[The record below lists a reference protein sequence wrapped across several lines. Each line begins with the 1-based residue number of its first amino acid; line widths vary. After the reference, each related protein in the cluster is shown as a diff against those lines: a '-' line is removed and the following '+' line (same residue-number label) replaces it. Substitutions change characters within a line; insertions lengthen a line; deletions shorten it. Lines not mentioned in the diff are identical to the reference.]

1 MDQFWANL
9 PHMIM
14 ATIVIIAAVVLGS
27 THVITGGEA
36 LGLIAGAGGFTL
48 GAGASSAS
56 VLPVALTARPA
67 LTLSGPTATTET
79 PGTPLAAI
87 ATPPG
92 P

>member
-56 VLPVALTARPA
+56 VLPVTVTAKPA
-67 LTLSGPTATTET
+67 LSLTGAQPTTDHLTPSAPLPMQPTA
-79 PGTPLAAI
+79 
-87 ATPPG
+87 
-92 P
+92 